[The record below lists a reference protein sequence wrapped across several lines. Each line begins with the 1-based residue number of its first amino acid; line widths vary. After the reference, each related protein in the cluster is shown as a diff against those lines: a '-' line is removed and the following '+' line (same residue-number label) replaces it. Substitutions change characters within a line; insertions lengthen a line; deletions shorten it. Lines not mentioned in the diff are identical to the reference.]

1 MIEITTPV
9 GRLVQGGLA
18 LREEKDDKGQV
29 KRDQQTGEVIKS
41 VFMALAIDKR
51 NPEWA
56 AFYAAIYKEACES
69 FPQLVQNGTITHPS
83 FSLKV
88 MDGDGMDSNGKP
100 NSGKPGMA
108 GHWILKLS
116 TRFVPGCFHEGKFGA
131 MDQIQ
136 EPDKAIKPGYF
147 IRARLVVKGNDWKPG
162 SNTKPGI
169 YLNPSLI
176 SLVGYGPIIQA
187 ASADP
192 DEAFAKQQPTW
203 RPEGMSSTPVAGSD
217 GSASTG
223 LPPPPGAHTAPPA
236 GAGLPPPPGASGGGL
251 PPPPGG
257 GHAGGGLPPPPQQQ
271 RPQFEMLPA
280 AQGATREALLG
291 IGWTDQQMIE
301 NGYMRQNY

>member
-1 MIEITTPV
+1 MIEITTPI

-18 LREEKDDKGQV
+18 LREEKDDKGNV
-29 KRDQQTGEVIKS
+29 KRDEQGQPIKS
-41 VFMALAIDKR
+41 VFMALAIAKD
-51 NPEWA
+51 NPEWP
-56 AFYAAIYKEACES
+56 AFYAAIYKEAVES
-69 FPQLVQNGTITHPS
+69 FPQLVQNGVITHPS

-100 NSGKPGMA
+100 NSTKPGMA
-108 GHWILKLS
+108 GHMILKLS

-176 SLVGYGPIIQA
+176 SLVGYGPIIQS

-192 DEAFAKQQPTW
+192 NEAFKQPAAYTPQ
-203 RPEGMSSTPVAGSD
+203 GMSSTPVGGSESGSLPPPP
-217 GSASTG
+217 GSASAG
-223 LPPPPGAHTAPPA
+223 LPPPPGAGTPPPA

-251 PPPPGG
+251 PPPP
-257 GHAGGGLPPPPQQQ
+257 QQQ
-271 RPQFEMLPA
+271 RPQFEMTPA

-291 IGWTDQQMIE
+291 IGWTDQQMIDA
-301 NGYMRQNY
+301 GYMVKNY